1 MLAQVLLAQQVLEG
15 HQQGQ
20 VIQIVEAVETQ
31 VAEVLE
37 AEVLETVQ
45 ACRVLLAVVVR
56 AAQEAQAH
64 LGQVM
69 ETIKMEIIKGGIVC
83 QIMKI
88 KII

>member
-1 MLAQVLLAQQVLEG
+1 MRIAG
-15 HQQGQ
+15 
-20 VIQIVEAVETQ
+20 AVETQ

-45 ACRVLLAVVVR
+45 ACRVLLAVV
-56 AAQEAQAH
+56 AQEAQAH
-64 LGQVM
+64 LGQVL
-69 ETIKMEIIKGGIVC
+69 ETVVMEIIKGEVVC